1 MPFQTPIT
9 IHRALRGI
17 QSHDYVLPAIQREF
31 VWDPDRICR
40 LFDSLLRGY
49 PIGSFLFWKVNQ
61 ENVSEYRFYDFVRNY
76 HQRDHPHCP
85 ELDVPPER
93 AVVAIL
99 DGQQRLTALNIGLR
113 GSHAEKMP
121 RKWWSSPDA
130 FPAKRLYLN
139 LAGDAPENEQ
149 GMRYAFRFLTDDQ
162 AAQRDDGTAWFPV
175 WRTLDFEDATDLH
188 GWIVDAGLGENKDSF
203 RRLNGLH
210 SVVTN
215 DLVINYFE
223 EESQDLDKVLD
234 IFIRTNSGAVVLSH
248 SDLLLS
254 IATAQWETL
263 DARKE
268 IHELVDELN
277 SVRNG
282 FALSKDFV
290 LKAGLMLADVASVG
304 FRVTN
309 FNRKNMALLEEHWGS
324 VRQALQVTVRLAASY
339 GFSARNLSADNAL
352 LPIAYYLYLRRLDE
366 RYLESVAFKEDREL
380 VRGWLV
386 GSLVK
391 RGIWG
396 SGLDTLLTAI
406 RGAIKAS
413 SSDGFPLDAVEEVMT
428 RRGKSLRFNDEELE
442 DLVDIDYHDRR
453 TFGVLSL
460 LFPFVNLMN
469 EFHVDHIFPRRE
481 FSSRRLEK
489 SGVPEEDA
497 EEYQS
502 HMNRLAN
509 LQLLQGTENAAKQ
522 AAMPHHWLQGAF
534 NDDAARAEYRD
545 RHLLGDVPRDMASF
559 KDFYQERRGRMLES
573 LRELLGAE

>member
-9 IHRALRGI
+9 IQKALRRI
-17 QSHDYVLPAIQREF
+17 QTHEYVLPAIQREF
-31 VWDPDRICR
+31 VWDPDQICR

-49 PIGSFLFWKVNQ
+49 PIGSFLFWTVDRR
-61 ENVSEYRFYDFVRNY
+61 NVGEYRFYDFVRNY

-130 FPAKRLYLN
+130 FPTKRLYLN
-139 LAGDAPENEQ
+139 LAGEAPENEQ

-162 AAQRDDGTAWFPV
+162 AAQADDEAAWFPV
-175 WRTLDFEDATDLH
+175 WRTMDFKDAADLH
-188 GWIVDAGLGENKDSF
+188 DWIVDVGLGENRDAF

-210 SVVTN
+210 AVVST

-234 IFIRTNSGAVVLSH
+234 IFIRTNSGGTVLSY

-277 SVRNG
+277 DVRSG

-290 LKAGLMLADVASVG
+290 LKAGLTLADVASVG

-309 FNRKNMALLEEHWGS
+309 FNRKNMALLEEQWGS
-324 VRQALQVTVRLAASY
+324 IRQALQVTVHLAASY

-352 LPIAYYLYLRRLDE
+352 LPIAYYLYHRRLDE
-366 RYLESVAFKEDREL
+366 RYLESTANREDRER

-386 GSLVK
+386 RSLVK

-406 RGAIKAS
+406 RTAVKESG
-413 SSDGFPLDAVEEVMT
+413 SDGFPLDAIEDVMT
-428 RRGKSLRFNDEELE
+428 KRGKSLRFTDEELE
-442 DLVDIDYHDRR
+442 DLADIDSNDRR

-460 LFPFVNLMN
+460 LFPFINLTH
-469 EFHVDHIFPRRE
+469 EFHVDHIFPRKE
-481 FSSRRLEK
+481 FSVRRLVK
-489 SGVPEEDA
+489 AGVPEGQV
-497 EEYQS
+497 EE
-502 HMNRLAN
+502 HKDRMNRLAN

-522 AAMPHHWLQGAF
+522 ATMPHRWLQEAF
-534 NDDAARAEYRD
+534 NDHAARAEYRD
-545 RHLLGDVPRDMASF
+545 RHLLGEVPAKMSDF
-559 KDFYQERRGRMLES
+559 GGFYQERRGRILES
-573 LRELLGAE
+573 LRELLGA